1 MKTYEQLMS
10 ERIGFARDVTG
21 GVEPYVV
28 DNLDDSGQGSLR
40 YGAALGGRFITAD
53 PGLVGTIPVPT
64 AIDVEGDTLIAL
76 GPSINLLRT
85 GDLHHGLRLRG
96 PNTGVTYTRLDGAH
110 DGVHENG
117 SDGIRIEATATD
129 LIWVSHCHIWDWA
142 DGAVDTETHD
152 AITIDRLSICWNRIN
167 NTRLAINLWAHRV
180 SFGYNRVADCGG
192 RGPKITGG
200 KLHAYNNLT
209 KRWEGS
215 NIRQTGGQGQ
225 LHSDFDMWIVGDGG
239 NKIGT
244 PEGPI
249 RHNLP
254 FCFDATVT
262 YPGDNGVIDPA
273 FIAEA
278 RANSGFTAIS
288 QSGTAKQIKDRYTVV
303 RQRVEA
309 EAGTSNW

>member
-1 MKTYEQLMS
+1 MKTYEQLMA
-10 ERIGFARDVTG
+10 ERIGFAREVTG

-28 DNLDDSGQGSLR
+28 SNLDDSGQGSLR

-53 PGLVGTIPVPT
+53 PVLAGALALPT

-76 GPSINLLRT
+76 GPSVSLVRT
-85 GDLHHGLRLRG
+85 GDLHHGLRVRG
-96 PNTGVTYTRLDGAH
+96 PNVGVTYTRLDGNHAGEH
-110 DGVHENG
+110 QNG

-129 LIWVSHCHIWDWA
+129 KVWISHCHISDWA
-142 DGAVDTETHD
+142 DGAIDTETHD
-152 AITIDRLSICWNRIN
+152 DITTDRVSICWNRIH

-215 NIRQTGGQGQ
+215 NIRQTGGGGQ
-225 LHSDFDMWIVGDGG
+225 LFSDFDMWIVGDGG
-239 NKIGT
+239 SNVGT
-244 PEGPI
+244 ADGPI

-254 FCFDATVT
+254 FCFDSSISLT
-262 YPGDNGVIDPA
+262 GENGVVDPA

-288 QSGTAKQIKDRYTVV
+288 QSGTPKQIKERYTAV

-309 EAGTSNW
+309 EAGTNNW